1 MSAKV
6 ASVGLTRLAAR
17 VSGKPT
23 LWRGA
28 QLSDEWKKLHRGRP
42 TASNFH
48 KILTAGGK
56 ESRQRRAYMCRL
68 IAERLMNEF
77 LPDRAMTERAA
88 YWLDRGIAMEPIA
101 VQAFQREAQLPFEPV
116 GFVISPHG
124 GEYAPGC
131 SPDGLIAGADQA
143 VEIKSPA
150 PWTQVEYLL
159 DGPGTDYK
167 PQVQGQ
173 MIVGEFECVHFYS
186 FHPRMPPKYI
196 ITLPDVKYSATLRQ
210 ALADFIGELDEDTE
224 KARALGKF
232 IPVEEILAMEAA
244 AAE

>member
-1 MSAKV
+1 
-6 ASVGLTRLAAR
+6 
-17 VSGKPT
+17 VSKPIIH
-23 LWRGA
+23 RCS
-28 QLSDEWKKLHRGRP
+28 QLSDEWKLLHLGRP
-42 TASNFH
+42 TAGAFH
-48 KILTAGGK
+48 KILTPGGK
-56 ESRQRRAYMCRL
+56 ASAQARPYMCRL

-77 LPDRAMTERAA
+77 LPDKVMTDKAA
-88 YWLDRGIAMEPIA
+88 YWLNRGVTMEPVA
-101 VQAFQREAQLPFEPV
+101 VEAFQRETRLPFEPV
-116 GFVISPHG
+116 GFVTTSTGHL
-124 GEYAPGC
+124 GC